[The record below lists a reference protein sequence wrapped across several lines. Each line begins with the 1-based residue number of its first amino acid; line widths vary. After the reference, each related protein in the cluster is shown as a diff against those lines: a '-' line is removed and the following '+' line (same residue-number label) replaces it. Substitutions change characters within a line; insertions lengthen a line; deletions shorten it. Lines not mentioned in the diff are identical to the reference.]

1 MSEIITLQVK
11 KSAKNKEG
19 STRTTQNY
27 TKRVFFFFKLF
38 YDFDKAFWVANKIQ
52 SQLTRYCIWIGA
64 IPNMNTDWAMPGLK
78 AA

>member
-27 TKRVFFFFKLF
+27 TKRVFFFLNCFMILIRP
-38 YDFDKAFWVANKIQ
+38 FDKANKIQ

>member
-27 TKRVFFFFKLF
+27 TKRVFFFLKLF
-38 YDFDKAFWVANKIQ
+38 YDFDKAFW
-52 SQLTRYCIWIGA
+52 
-64 IPNMNTDWAMPGLK
+64 
-78 AA
+78 